1 MKWSFDKSLLPLKIH
16 YFFCGAH
23 IYVRVYYTSVGR
35 RIGISEEAIAYIFG
49 ILPIVVILVKFVIA
63 YIVDKTEKASAMLI
77 VLQATL
83 LVSNGVTFFSH
94 YFQNQVKQTN
104 VSVKC
109 LESIAF
115 SPIQLSSSLSFQN
128 LSESFLCNA
137 SCRANESHTEPI
149 ATIINFRPGNGSMFC
164 RLKSWKGTPSDKS
177 SCELSCMN
185 KVVAANAFSLWLYVV
200 FVVTATAVSM
210 ATMVVTDSATCE
222 VLAEKGSFVGKL
234 RLWAFVSI
242 GMSSLLIGAL
252 IGVDNSGI
260 ENNVGFTPCFYVV
273 AVFALLDILFLF
285 RAPRLKM
292 SNRST
297 SFFKDTWTVL
307 KSIDMMVFSLFSCF
321 IGAFGAFH
329 VSYNVWFLEDIGSSQ
344 LTIGLAS
351 AVQNLAVQAPLLFVS
366 GHIFKG
372 LGYFLTCSL
381 IFLAFA
387 LKFVGF
393 SLIYNPWYAVVV
405 DVTYGAAHSLMTG
418 AMPAFAQDRA
428 PGGTVTTIL
437 SVLIACTEGIGEYF
451 SRLI

>member
-1 MKWSFDKSLLPLKIH
+1 MTFPVVLKSSV
-16 YFFCGAH
+16 GTH

-63 YIVDKTEKASAMLI
+63 YIVDKTERASAMLI

-94 YFQNQVKQTN
+94 CFQNKVKQTN
-104 VSVKC
+104 V
-109 LESIAF
+109 
-115 SPIQLSSSLSFQN
+115 
-128 LSESFLCNA
+128 
-137 SCRANESHTEPI
+137 
-149 ATIINFRPGNGSMFC
+149 
-164 RLKSWKGTPSDKS
+164 LKSWKETPSDKS
-177 SCELSCMN
+177 RCELSCMN
-185 KVVAANAFSLWLYVV
+185 KVVAVNAFSLWLYVV

-234 RLWAFVSI
+234 RLWAFISI

-428 PGGTVTTIL
+428 PGGTVTTLL
-437 SVLIACTEGIGEYF
+437 SVLIACTEGIGVLLGNLVGGLGFGKFGGRLMFRYVGIAAATCMLLSALFAATQLKKSCTF
-451 SRLI
+451 SPNREAKKGEGQPGTLRP